1 MPTVLSVFPNILNTI
16 LTILSALY
24 LFHTFA
30 KAKRKPI
37 FVLFLVL
44 SVFALSGV
52 IWFTKIKQL
61 RFVLM
66 FAVVFL
72 LSFSFKMKLLHRILL
87 TAALAAL
94 SGISDVIALLSQMLL
109 FDVSSEQTF
118 KEPNYSLGVI
128 QTFVILF
135 IALLLFITLVIVY
148 LPTSTIKSLSFFTL
162 CRSQRCWQFGQ
173 NMQ

>member
-72 LSFSFKMKLLHRILL
+72 LSFSFKMKLLHRVLL
-87 TAALAAL
+87 TAASAAL

-109 FDVSSEQTF
+109 FDVSSRTNLQRAKLLVRRHTDF
-118 KEPNYSLGVI
+118 CPSVHCAFYYSSRSSS
-128 QTFVILF
+128 F
-135 IALLLFITLVIVY
+135 IYQHL
-148 LPTSTIKSLSFFTL
+148 
-162 CRSQRCWQFGQ
+162 Q
-173 NMQ
+173 

>member
-72 LSFSFKMKLLHRILL
+72 LSFSFKMKLLHRVLL

-118 KEPNYSLGVI
+118 KEPNYSSYRLLS
-128 QTFVILF
+128 FCSLRF
-135 IALLLFITLVIVY
+135 LLFITLVIVY

>member
-72 LSFSFKMKLLHRILL
+72 LSFSFKMKLLHRVLL

-94 SGISDVIALLSQMLL
+94 SGVSDVIALLSQMLL
-109 FDVSSEQTF
+109 FDVSSE
-118 KEPNYSLGVI
+118 
-128 QTFVILF
+128 
-135 IALLLFITLVIVY
+135 
-148 LPTSTIKSLSFFTL
+148 
-162 CRSQRCWQFGQ
+162 
-173 NMQ
+173 